1 MLYYELVMFG
11 QEEIYMKI
19 LMIGG
24 TGTISMEITR
34 RLVELGEEVYLLNR
48 GNRSVNLDVK
58 EIHADIKDEADV
70 SCKLAGYEFDAVA
83 DFIAFSVEDVARD
96 ARLFQGRTRQYI
108 FVSTA
113 SAYQK
118 PCEDYRISE
127 STPLNNPYWEYSRK
141 KAEAEKYLMNLYT
154 EENFPVTIVRPSH
167 TYDERKVPVGTH
179 GKNGSWQVLK
189 RMQMGKPVIIHGDG
203 TSIWTMTSS
212 VDFAVGFT
220 GLIGNRKAIGQA
232 VQIMTEEGMT
242 WNQIYGIIAD
252 ELGVKLNAVHISSE
266 FLAACGSQYDF
277 NGQLLGDKANTVI
290 FDISKLKR
298 LVPGFSQ
305 SVSMEKGIRKSVR
318 FLLAHPE
325 LQIEDPDFDQ
335 WCDDV
340 ISARDEAIASLS

>member
-1 MLYYELVMFG
+1 
-11 QEEIYMKI
+11 MKI
-19 LMIGG
+19 LLIGG
-24 TGTISMEITR
+24 TGTISMDITR
-34 RLVELGEEVYLLNR
+34 RLVERGEDVYLLNR
-48 GNRSVNLDVK
+48 GSRSVNLDVK
-58 EIHADIKDEADV
+58 EIHADIKDEVDV
-70 SCKLAGYEFDAVA
+70 SNKLADHVFDAVV

-108 FVSTA
+108 FVSSA

-118 PCEDYRISE
+118 PCEDYKINE
-127 STPLNNPYWEYSRK
+127 STPLKNPYWEYSRK
-141 KAEAEKYLMNLYT
+141 KAEAEKYIMSLYV
-154 EENFPVTIVRPSH
+154 EEKFPVTIVRPSH
-167 TYDERKVPVGTH
+167 TYDERKVPVGMH
-179 GKNGSWQVLK
+179 GKNGSWQILK
-189 RMQMGKPVIIHGDG
+189 RMQMLKPVIIHGDG

-242 WNQIYGIIAD
+242 WNQIYEIIAD

-266 FLAACGSQYDF
+266 FLAACGKQYDF
-277 NGQLLGDKANTVI
+277 RGQLLGDKANTVI

-298 LVPGFSQ
+298 LVPEFTQ

-325 LQIEDPDFDQ
+325 LQIEDSDFDQ
-335 WCDDV
+335 WCDEV